1 MLSADLVPPHVASL
15 VLIISLV
22 SFANTPCDIISLP
35 LCLSEVI
42 LLLIY
47 HTATS
52 TTLNKLTS
60 LLTPSLTLSTL
71 QVLPDICR
79 AVAGR
84 VEVYVDGGITRG
96 TDVIK
101 ALALGAKA
109 VFIGRPVLW

>member
-1 MLSADLVPPHVASL
+1 M
-15 VLIISLV
+15 I
-22 SFANTPCDIISLP
+22 
-35 LCLSEVI
+35 
-42 LLLIY
+42 
-47 HTATS
+47 
-52 TTLNKLTS
+52 
-60 LLTPSLTLSTL
+60 
-71 QVLPDICR
+71 QVLPDICC